1 MMQENRSG
9 RQAEIHI
16 TQMRRNPYLVDY
28 QTGKN
33 TDRNRKLRLLYLME
47 TYAETIPTT
56 RAQDNA

>member
-33 TDRNRKLRLLYLME
+33 NGQTYRKAHR
-47 TYAETIPTT
+47 TT
-56 RAQDNA
+56 TS